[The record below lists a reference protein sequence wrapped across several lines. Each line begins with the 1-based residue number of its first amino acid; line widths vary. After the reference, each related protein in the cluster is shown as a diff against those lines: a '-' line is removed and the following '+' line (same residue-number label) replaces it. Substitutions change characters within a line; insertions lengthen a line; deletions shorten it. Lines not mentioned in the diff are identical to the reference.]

1 VALGACH
8 IPQDLRSAVYRNRD
22 LFTLASLIAIIL
34 IFPYFEQSEIGDI
47 LFVCL
52 FSALLLAALYEVSDS
67 PLQAAVGVLLAIP
80 MLLASWTDM
89 FLHSRSTHVA
99 ELIAITIFLTYIL
112 LAILK
117 RVLAA
122 RVVTLTEIYRAVNL
136 YIMIGIAFGMI
147 YTLIELLIPGSF
159 QFTYGEKMF
168 SSIFYFSFVALSTAG
183 FGDIIAVSPIA
194 RSVVIIEMIFGVMYM
209 AVLIGLLVNAHYT
222 SRYAARKDDTGI
234 GEPVAEGTRSKKI
247 PFLSSGGPLS
257 LIAIAVMVNLV
268 TSIAM
273 VAFRMPIFM
282 DTWGTSF
289 AVMTGGFWVGA
300 TAGVIYNLIM
310 AVAVWSPSSA
320 IWAASS
326 LLVASL
332 SWIFWRRKWIDLK
345 RPHLLVAAG
354 LATGFFNALLVI
366 AVTFLIVLPP
376 YEGTLAVDRFFS
388 GVIGIPAIATFV
400 STVVVE
406 VTDKTLSLV
415 LAAVVALFLR
425 EYMEKP

>member
-1 VALGACH
+1 MGACH

-22 LFTLASLIAIIL
+22 IFTLASLIAIIL
-34 IFPYFEQSEIGDI
+34 VFPYFEQSTVGDI

-67 PLQAAVGVLLAIP
+67 PRQVAIGVLLAIP
-80 MLLASWTDM
+80 TLLASWTDV
-89 FLHSRSTHVA
+89 FLPSQSTQVA

-122 RVVTLTEIYRAVNL
+122 RVVTLTELYRAVNL

-147 YTLIELLIPGSF
+147 YTLIELLMPRSF
-159 QFTYGEKMF
+159 QFTFGENTF

-194 RSVVIIEMIFGVMYM
+194 RSVVIIEMIIGVMYM

-222 SRYAARKDDTGI
+222 SRYATRRDDAGTMEPDVQGI
-234 GEPVAEGTRSKKI
+234 RSKKI

-257 LIAIAVMVNLV
+257 LIAIAVMLNLV

-273 VAFRMPIFM
+273 VACHMPVFM

-289 AVMTGGFWVGA
+289 AVIAGGFWVGA
-300 TAGVIYNLIM
+300 TAGVLYNLIM
-310 AVAVWSPSSA
+310 AVTVWTPSSA
-320 IWAASS
+320 IWATSS
-326 LLVASL
+326 LLVAAL
-332 SWIFWRRKWIDLK
+332 TWVFWRGGWIDLK

-354 LATGFFNALLVI
+354 LTTGLLNAVLLITLTFFFN
-366 AVTFLIVLPP
+366 LPP
-376 YEGTLAVDRFFS
+376 YEGTLVVYRFFS
-388 GVIGIPAIATFV
+388 GVIGNPAIATPV
-400 STVVVE
+400 ATVVVE
-406 VTDKTLSLV
+406 VTDKTLSLA

-425 EYMEKP
+425 EQLGTA